1 MLGPLHNFKFTCKKK
16 ISNDYFKDTIY
27 KVINVCKLTNVI
39 NIKEYKNNSSG
50 KDNSRYKMNE
60 RRNKIS
66 NILCVLGMRY
76 LENYF
81 IK

>member
-1 MLGPLHNFKFTCKKK
+1 MKKK

-39 NIKEYKNNSSG
+39 NIKEYKNNSQE
-50 KDNSRYKMNE
+50 KQYSRYKMNE

-66 NILCVLGMRY
+66 NILCVWKYGI